1 GFTPRTLIDEHYK
14 NFGPRFGFVYSLND
28 SGKFLIR
35 GGYGIFYT
43 RYPFQYL
50 EQSMSMDPPFSG
62 TFNFTQSVSNG
73 QPAITF
79 ANPFSGSAAATIAP
93 SGLAKDF
100 TLPDNQQWNVT
111 IERDLGW
118 STALS
123 LGYVGNK
130 GTHLYRSVNANAA
143 YINAAGMLVRQFSS
157 IYGTNAINLRR
168 TDGNS
173 IYNAMQTELRR
184 RSSRRLIFQASWTW
198 AKGIDDVGNAVNTN
212 ALDVQ
217 NLGRDRGPS
226 DAVRHRLF
234 KINGTYE
241 LPVGR
246 GRAVLGSAARW
257 LDTAIGGWRVSALWL
272 FATGLPMTPT

>member
-1 GFTPRTLIDEHYK
+1 
-14 NFGPRFGFVYSLND
+14 
-28 SGKFLIR
+28 
-35 GGYGIFYT
+35 
-43 RYPFQYL
+43 
-50 EQSMSMDPPFSG
+50 
-62 TFNFTQSVSNG
+62 
-73 QPAITF
+73 
-79 ANPFSGSAAATIAP
+79 
-93 SGLAKDF
+93 
-100 TLPDNQQWNVT
+100 
-111 IERDLGW
+111 
-118 STALS
+118 
-123 LGYVGNK
+123 
-130 GTHLYRSVNANAA
+130 
-143 YINAAGMLVRQFSS
+143 MLVRQFSS

-226 DAVRHRLF
+226 DAVRHHLF

-246 GRAVLGSAARW
+246 GRAVLGSTARW
-257 LDTAIGGWRVSALWL
+257 LDASIGGWRVSALWL
-272 FATGLPMTPT
+272 FATGLPMTPTFTAAGGLANNRPDVVY